1 MARPKLF
8 ASTPFGL
15 SSSVNGI
22 VNFSLPASGHDENQ
36 LASGKE
42 WGNTLPDAYFNIS
55 TPQNPLTFGEDSSDT
70 LRA

>member
-22 VNFSLPASGHDENQ
+22 DLSLPASGHDENQ

-42 WGNTLPDAYFNIS
+42 WGNTLQDAIFNIS

-70 LRA
+70 LRV